1 LASAKQFREDAVKEV
16 MRIALAAACAMGL
29 AVAAA
34 RAQTYPTAPVRVL
47 SGFPAGTTADITA
60 RVVGARM
67 GQILGQ
73 QLVVE
78 NRPGAASSIAAT
90 QAARAEKDG
99 YTLYV
104 SSAANMINSAMRSD
118 LPFDILKDFEPIT
131 LLTSTPTVLAVTP
144 ELGVKSVKELIA
156 LAKQKPGAISFGS
169 SGVASSTHLALELF
183 KSLAKVNIEH
193 IPYTG
198 SPQVVTDLLA
208 GRLHGYF
215 SPASTVMG
223 QVRAGKL
230 VALATTDPKRGTIIP
245 DLPTMVEAGVPD
257 CISVLWFG
265 LVAPAGTPRPIID
278 RLAAAA
284 NEALKQDEVRTSL
297 RAQTVEAHGGTPEDF
312 RKHMESERKRWVE
325 VIEAAGL
332 RK

>member
-1 LASAKQFREDAVKEV
+1 MKDVV
-16 MRIALAAACAMGL
+16 RIALAAACAMSL
-29 AVAAA
+29 AAPAA
-34 RAQTYPTAPVRVL
+34 RAQTYPAAPVRVL

-73 QLVVE
+73 QFVVE
-78 NRPGAASSIAAT
+78 NRPGAASSIAGT
-90 QAARAEKDG
+90 QAARAANDG

-104 SSAANMINSAMRSD
+104 ASAANMINAAMRSD
-118 LPFDILKDFEPIT
+118 VPFDILKDFTPIT
-131 LLTSTPTVLAVTP
+131 LLTSTPTVLVVTP
-144 ELGVKSVKELIA
+144 ELGVKNVRELIA

-183 KSLAKVNIEH
+183 KSRAKVKIEH

-223 QVRAGKL
+223 QVHAGKL

-245 DLPTMVEAGVPD
+245 ELPTMIEAGVPD

-265 LVAPAGTPRPIID
+265 MVAPAGTPRPIID
-278 RLAAAA
+278 RLSAAA
-284 NEALKQDEVRTSL
+284 NEALKQDEVKTSL
-297 RAQTVEAHGGTPEDF
+297 RAQTVEVRGGTPEDF
-312 RKHMESERKRWVE
+312 RKHMESERKRWTSV
-325 VIEAAGL
+325 VEAAGL